1 MAATGNKE
9 LIYLPLEGVDS
20 EHCALIVEKGLAGV
34 KGVENHKVELN
45 NRRAALTVTGAE
57 VVSDAVKA
65 VKDLGYG
72 VTTIKNTFPVLG
84 MTCASC
90 AGSAESIVKHEP
102 GVVNASVN
110 FATGNLTVEYLPNM
124 TDAST
129 LKKAVQAI
137 GYDLLVE
144 AEITQQ
150 ETLEAINTRNFQ
162 KLKNKTI
169 WAVALSIPVVVIGM
183 FFMDIPYGNEI
194 MWLFTTPV
202 VLWLGRD
209 FYINAWKQAKHRSAN
224 MDTLVALSTG
234 IAYIF
239 SVFNML
245 FADFWHQRGLEA
257 HVYFEAAAVII
268 AFILLGKL
276 LEERAKGNT
285 SSAIKKLMGLQPKTV
300 TLILPDG
307 EEKQMA
313 IEEVNVGD
321 TILVKPGEQIA
332 VDGMVISGS
341 SYVDESMLS
350 GEPVPVLKNEKEK
363 VFAGTINQKGSF
375 RFKAVKVGKET
386 MLAQIIRMVQDAQG
400 SKAPV
405 QKLVDKIAGIFVPV
419 VIGIAILTFI
429 LWVILGG
436 DHGVVHGL
444 LAAITVLVIACPC
457 ALGLATPTAIMVGVG
472 KGAEHGILI
481 KDAESLEL
489 AKKVNAM
496 VLDKTGTITEGK
508 PEVTGIKW
516 LDNDD
521 TANQILFSLEKQSE
535 HPLAEAVT
543 NHLAG
548 LQIIDLTAFESITGK
563 GAAGVHD
570 GKTYFVG
577 NKRLLAEN
585 NVSIATE
592 LQQQADEWSGQSK
605 TVIWFANHTQAL
617 AVLAISDKIKDTSIS
632 AIEQIQHMGI
642 DLYMLTGDNEA
653 TAKAIAQQTGIA
665 HYKAEV
671 LPQYKA
677 DFIKEL
683 QQQGKTVAMVGDG
696 INDST
701 ALATAD
707 VSIAMGKGSDIAM
720 DVAKM
725 TIISS
730 DLTKIPQA
738 IRLSK
743 QTVATIKQNLFWAFI
758 YNLIGIPIAAGILYP
773 INGFLLN
780 PMIAGAAMALSSVSV
795 VSNSLRL
802 KWKKTAN
809 SLTIN
814 SNKMEHNHSNFQFKT
829 NINCGGCVAAV
840 KHHLD
845 KVDGITHWEVDT
857 DNKDKILTVAS
868 NGASEQQIMETV
880 QRAGF
885 SIEVVNE

>member
-1 MAATGNKE
+1 MAIINNKSI
-9 LIYLPLEGVDS
+9 IYLPLEDVES
-20 EHCALIVEKGLAGV
+20 EHCALIVDKGLS
-34 KGVENHKVELN
+34 KVEGIQSHKVELN
-45 NRRAALTVTGAE
+45 NRRAAITVNDEE
-57 VVSDAVKA
+57 VVAKAVKT

-72 VTTIKNTFPVLG
+72 ITTVKATFPVLG

-90 AGSAESIVKHEP
+90 ANSAQSIVKSEP
-102 GVVNASVN
+102 GVVDASVN
-110 FATGNLTVEYLPNM
+110 FATGNLAVEYLPNM
-124 TDAST
+124 TDARK
-129 LKKAVQAI
+129 LQKAVQSI

-144 AEITQQ
+144 DETKRQ
-150 ETLEAINTRNFQ
+150 ETLEAIHEKKFK
-162 KLKNKTI
+162 KLKTKTI
-169 WAVALSIPVVVIGM
+169 WAIILSLPVVVIGM
-183 FFMDIPYGNEI
+183 FFMNMPYADPI
-194 MWLFTTPV
+194 MWALSTPV

-209 FYINAWKQAKHRSAN
+209 FFINAWKQAKHRSAN

-234 IAYIF
+234 IAYLF

-245 FADFWHQRGLEA
+245 FAGFWQQRGLEA
-257 HVYFEAAAVII
+257 HVYFEAASVII

-276 LEERAKGNT
+276 LEEKAKGNT

-300 TLILPDG
+300 IVVQADG
-307 EEKQMA
+307 TEKQTA
-313 IEEVNVGD
+313 IEAVQKGD
-321 TILVKPGEQIA
+321 IIFVKPGEKIA
-332 VDGMVISGS
+332 VDGMVTSGS

-350 GEPVPVLKNEKEK
+350 GEPVPVLKKENEK

-375 RFKAVKVGKET
+375 QFEAVKVGKET
-386 MLAQIIRMVQDAQG
+386 MLAQIIKMVQAAQG

-429 LWVILGG
+429 LWIILGG
-436 DHGVVHGL
+436 DNGVVHGL
-444 LAAITVLVIACPC
+444 LAAVTVLVIACPC

-472 KGAEHGILI
+472 KGAEKGILI

-489 AKKVNAM
+489 AKKVNAII
-496 VLDKTGTITEGK
+496 LDKTGTITEGR
-508 PEVTGIKW
+508 PQVTGMKW
-516 LDNDD
+516 LNDNDAAKD
-521 TANQILFSLEKQSE
+521 ILLSIEKQSG
-535 HPLAEAVT
+535 HPLAEAVVK
-543 NHLAG
+543 HW
-548 LQIIDLTAFESITGK
+548 DYVTATQVSNFESITGK
-563 GAAGVHD
+563 GAKADHNNE
-570 GKTYFVG
+570 TYFVG
-577 NKRLLAEN
+577 NKKLLTEN
-585 NVSIATE
+585 NIIISE
-592 LQQQADEWSGQSK
+592 QLQQQADELGNESK
-605 TVIWFANHTQAL
+605 TVIWFSDSNQAL
-617 AVLAISDKIKDTSIS
+617 CVVAISDKIKETSAQ
-632 AIEQIQHMGI
+632 AIKEMQDMGI
-642 DLYMLTGDNEA
+642 DLYILTGDNEA
-653 TAKAIAQQTGIA
+653 ATKAIAAQAGIQ

-671 LPQYKA
+671 LPQQKA
-677 DFIKEL
+677 GFVKEL

-802 KWKKTAN
+802 KWK
-809 SLTIN
+809 
-814 SNKMEHNHSNFQFKT
+814 
-829 NINCGGCVAAV
+829 
-840 KHHLD
+840 
-845 KVDGITHWEVDT
+845 
-857 DNKDKILTVAS
+857 
-868 NGASEQQIMETV
+868 
-880 QRAGF
+880 R
-885 SIEVVNE
+885 